1 MDDNHTRSYVCRL
14 LPAVLTVL
22 AISSL
27 CGCHDLPDETVTA
40 IETQNILRDIGE
52 METVAEFGA
61 PWPAFYRQP
70 PSKIKQIVGG
80 VEEWKLVYF
89 CRHNTADQMKRIV
102 HDQFASRLFDS
113 KRESTT
119 IPDYGVTANSATN
132 QLVVRCATEAD
143 VDAVLELLE
152 HADIAPIQVKI
163 SCIVSELYSSMTMD
177 RETTVLIE
185 NLFGESIRLGGK
197 SDDGGNVL
205 PAFPGAS
212 LRDLAREKFG
222 LKIGVSSGQEGHRFE
237 TLVDILVSRGYLK
250 ILMNPTLQAVNG
262 QSARIEFEQHVPLQ
276 QITIQSGGFG
286 GETVLRTQTEYYD
299 IIDSLEITPHVY
311 VDGHVGLDVQV
322 QTSAHLAPAG
332 VKQAP
337 IVTSNAVANEASRI
351 RLGESLI
358 IGGMRK
364 SERLAV
370 TRGVPI
376 LKDIPV
382 LNLLFSGRDFEERAK
397 EVIFI
402 LTPTISTM

>member
-1 MDDNHTRSYVCRL
+1 
-14 LPAVLTVL
+14 
-22 AISSL
+22 
-27 CGCHDLPDETVTA
+27 
-40 IETQNILRDIGE
+40 
-52 METVAEFGA
+52 
-61 PWPAFYRQP
+61 
-70 PSKIKQIVGG
+70 
-80 VEEWKLVYF
+80 
-89 CRHNTADQMKRIV
+89 
-102 HDQFASRLFDS
+102 
-113 KRESTT
+113 
-119 IPDYGVTANSATN
+119 
-132 QLVVRCATEAD
+132 
-143 VDAVLELLE
+143 
-152 HADIAPIQVKI
+152 
-163 SCIVSELYSSMTMD
+163 MTMD

-322 QTSAHLAPAG
+322 QTSAHLAAAG

-402 LTPTISTM
+402 LMLTISTM